1 MNYPVISFMNLLKC
15 LTSGTKITINVVN
28 DDWEYSGTT
37 NNCYKELWEFGK
49 SPERLVVAGNSVYMN
64 NSTNVLEI
72 DCYNVEEP
80 LYEEI

>member
-1 MNYPVISFMNLLKC
+1 MNYPVISFMDLLKI
-15 LTSGTKITINVVN
+15 LTFGTEIKINVLN

-37 NNCYKELWEFGK
+37 NNCYKELREFGK
-49 SPERLVVAGNSVYMN
+49 SADRLVVVENGVYMN

-80 LYEEI
+80 FV